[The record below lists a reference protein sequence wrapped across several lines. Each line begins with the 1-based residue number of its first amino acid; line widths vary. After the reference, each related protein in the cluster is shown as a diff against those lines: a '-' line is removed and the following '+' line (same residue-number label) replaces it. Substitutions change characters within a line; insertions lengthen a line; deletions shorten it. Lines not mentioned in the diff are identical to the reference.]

1 MAFRKSGTLGGK
13 GRKGR
18 KAGKSGRRT
27 KRCKGGRRTRRCKGG
42 RRTRRG
48 GDGGIRLNDLTLAA
62 DAPALD
68 FLVSHYSYSN

>member
-27 KRCKGGRRTRRCKGG
+27 KRCKGG